1 MAREPRRPRTS
12 GPSVATPRSS
22 GASRIALPALLVVVA
37 VAAAAAWLVL
47 RTPSFAVER
56 TADRNVLLVTI
67 DTLRADALGS
77 YGSGVATPN
86 LDRLAATGARFDFAH
101 AHAVVTLPSHASML
115 TGLYPYEHGI
125 RDNAGYRLDAGF
137 DTMATLLKQAG
148 FETGAFV
155 GGFPLDQRFGL
166 AGGFDEYDDRVGE
179 VVASVDFLL
188 PERRADAVADAAL
201 GWIEARRGRWFAWV
215 HVFDPH
221 APYRPPDDWMARYPS
236 SPYDAEVAWTDFAL
250 GRLFARLATE
260 ARPTLVV
267 VTSDHGEGLG
277 DHGEQTHGLFAY
289 ESTLRVP
296 LIVSEVVPGGR
307 EVDGVTIDSAA
318 RHVDLLPTVLDA
330 VGAPAAEG
338 LPGSSLVDV
347 IDAGG
352 GDDRPAYFEALT
364 SSIVRGWAPLRG
376 VLVGREKY
384 IDLPLQEL
392 YDLSNDP
399 AELRNLY
406 PAEAERT
413 EVMLNA
419 LRTFDVTP
427 PGAPGRESAEVR
439 ERMRALGYVS
449 GGGAA
454 APRETYTEA
463 DDPKRLVELETMLHE
478 ATEAYHQGRFDEAAR
493 GYAEV
498 IRRRP
503 DTEDAYRYLSFVYW
517 DTGRPEQAIEVLE
530 DALRQGI
537 TSNEIRLKLAIYL
550 AETGRATRAIA
561 LLEGTVGDD
570 VEALNAL
577 GVAYAGA
584 GRGADAIGAFER
596 VLDLDPTSGLAH
608 LNIGALKLQAG
619 DLSGAEASLIRA
631 VEVDPG
637 LPGAYTALGALFERT
652 ARVDQAIEAWER
664 AVALDA
670 REYDALYNLTIALVR
685 AGRPDEAREAGRRFV
700 ATAPPAFYASDIEQI
715 RRLIGGY

>member
-1 MAREPRRPRTS
+1 MAREPRRARTS
-12 GPSVATPRSS
+12 GPPVATPRSS
-22 GASRIALPALLVVVA
+22 GASRMVLPALIVVVA
-37 VAAAAAWLVL
+37 VAAAAAWLML

-56 TADRNVLLVTI
+56 TTDRNVLLVTI

-101 AHAVVTLPSHASML
+101 AHAVVTLPSHASMF

-166 AGGFDEYDDRVGE
+166 AGGFDEYDDRLGE
-179 VVASVDFLL
+179 FVTSVDFLV
-188 PERRADAVADAAL
+188 PSRRADAVADAAL
-201 GWIEARRGRWFAWV
+201 EWIDARRGRWFAWV

-221 APYRPPDDWMARYPS
+221 APYRPPEEWIARYPS

-250 GRLFARLATE
+250 GRLFTRLDSE
-260 ARPTLVV
+260 PRPTLVV

-277 DHGEQTHGLFAY
+277 EHGEETHGLFAY

-307 EVDGVTIDSAA
+307 EVAGVTIDSAA

-330 VGAPAAEG
+330 VGAPPGEG
-338 LPGSSLVDV
+338 LPGSSLLDV

-392 YDLSNDP
+392 YDLSADP

-413 EVMLNA
+413 EVMLNT
-419 LRTFDVTP
+419 LRTFDLTP

-454 APRETYTEA
+454 RRETYTEA
-463 DDPKRLVELETMLHE
+463 DDPKRLVELEHILHE
-478 ATEAYHQGRFDEAAR
+478 ATEDYYQGRYDEAIR
-493 GYAEV
+493 KYAEV
-498 IRRRP
+498 LERRP
-503 DTEDAYRYLSFVYW
+503 DTEDAYRYLAFVYW
-517 DTGRPEQAIEVLE
+517 DIGRPDEAIAVLE
-530 DALRQGI
+530 QALRQGI
-537 TSNEIRLKLAIYL
+537 TSTEVRLRLAIYL
-550 AETGRATRAIA
+550 GETGRAARAIA
-561 LLEGTVGDD
+561 LLEGTAGDD

-577 GVAYAGA
+577 GSAYANG
-584 GRGADAIGAFER
+584 GRVADAIATFER

-619 DLSGAEASLIRA
+619 DLSGAEASLIRS

-652 ARVDQAIEAWER
+652 GRVDQALEAWER
-664 AVALDA
+664 AVALDP
-670 REYDALYNLTIALVR
+670 REYDALYNLTIALAR
-685 AGRPDEAREAGRRFV
+685 AGRLNDAREVGRRFV
-700 ATAPPAFYASDIEQI
+700 ATAPPAFYAADIEQI
-715 RRLIGGY
+715 RRLIGGF